1 MARQEKTYY
10 YRPVPG
16 SRELTTGTLEGD
28 EVLYELEK
36 EAGDGLAPQRQYKGE
51 WLGGVQLHEGVSIP
65 AEVFDEL
72 APRQSPLEQAVFLHL
87 FRLSYGNAGNFCRV
101 GKKELRN
108 RSGVSDR
115 RLNVALDGLVRK
127 GHIKPLH
134 RNTAGTLYRVYLPSE
149 IEEREMTENIEREK
163 TTDTKAPQGK
173 AEAAEEALDKTQ
185 EEKVGGKKKK
195 TAQAPRQ
202 KPLESPLNEESFA
215 DLKTSRQKGPSLAE
229 MADWFFDYR
238 GMDRQNPKLQTALSA
253 LTGLLEDGYGREEIM
268 KSLKWFAENVPD
280 EDDLMKLPYYINQA
294 LEEN

>member
-28 EVLYELEK
+28 EVLSELEK
-36 EAGDGLAPQRQYKGE
+36 EAGDGHAPQRQYKGE
-51 WLGGVQLHEGVSIP
+51 WLGGVQLKEGVSIP
-65 AEVFDEL
+65 VEVFDEL
-72 APRQSPLEQAVFLHL
+72 APLQSPLEQAVFLHL

-149 IEEREMTENIEREK
+149 IEDREAAEKIEGEETTE
-163 TTDTKAPQGK
+163 TKAPQEK
-173 AEAAEEALDKTQ
+173 AKAAEGPLDKTK
-185 EEKVGGKKKK
+185 EEKTGGKKKK
-195 TAQAPRQ
+195 PPQAPRP

-215 DLKTSRQKGPSLAE
+215 ELKAPRQKGPSLAE
-229 MADWFFDYR
+229 MTDWFFDYR
-238 GMDRQNPKLQTALSA
+238 GMDRQDPKRQTALTA
-253 LTGLLEDGYGREEIM
+253 LTGLLEDGYNRDEIM

-280 EDDLMKLPYYINQA
+280 ENDLMKLPYYINQA